1 MSLDCWVL
9 VTTEGWG
16 GALTV
21 ARAVGRVTAVVVG
34 PRDLADQVAA
44 AGPEEV
50 RWVQPDVGVPE
61 EAYASALAEQV
72 SAAAPR
78 MLIAA
83 SDPASR
89 VLIGAAAA
97 RIRACLVPGVTS
109 VTADG
114 TTLLVQ
120 RSAIG
125 GETIETVA
133 TDGPVAAIYA
143 GEDVPVPA
151 TAPAS
156 PVTVL
161 QLAPVAMTVL
171 ASDPIATATGLA
183 DAPRVVSFGR
193 GVKARDDV
201 ELMRQLA
208 DALDAELACS
218 MPVADDLG
226 WLEKERYV
234 GRSGN
239 HITPN
244 LYLAVGIAGAP
255 QHMEGVRGARVI
267 AAINS
272 DPDARVFLTAD
283 YGIVGDLYQVVPELI
298 KAVNK

>member
-50 RWVQPDVGVPE
+50 RWVEPAVGVPA
-61 EAYASALAEQV
+61 EAYAPALAEQI
-72 SAAAPR
+72 SAVAPR

-89 VLIGAAAA
+89 VLIGAAAG
-97 RIRACLVPGVTS
+97 RIRACLVPGVMS
-109 VTADG
+109 VAAEG
-114 TTLLVQ
+114 TTLLV
-120 RSAIG
+120 RRAAVG

-133 TDGPVAAIYA
+133 TDGPVAAIYG
-143 GEDVPVPA
+143 GEDVAVPA
-151 TAPAS
+151 TAPT
-156 PVTVL
+156 PLTVL
-161 QLAPVAMTVL
+161 QLAPVPMTVL
-171 ASDPIATATGLA
+171 ASDPIAIATGLA

-201 ELMRQLA
+201 ALMRQLA

-255 QHMEGVRGARVI
+255 QHMEGVRGARVV

-298 KAVNK
+298 KAVNT

>member
-21 ARAVGRVTAVVVG
+21 ARAVGRVIAVVVG

-50 RWVQPDVGVPE
+50 RWVEPDVGVPE
-61 EAYASALAEQV
+61 EAYATALAEHI
-72 SAAAPR
+72 SAMAPR

-89 VLIGAAAA
+89 VLIGAAAG
-97 RIRACLVPGVTS
+97 RIRARLVPGVTS
-109 VTADG
+109 VATEG
-114 TTLLVQ
+114 TTLLV
-120 RSAIG
+120 RRAAIG
-125 GETIETVA
+125 GETIETVT
-133 TDGPVAAIYA
+133 TDGPVAAIYG

-151 TAPAS
+151 TTPT
-156 PVTVL
+156 PLTVL
-161 QLAPVAMTVL
+161 QLAPVSMTVL
-171 ASDPIATATGLA
+171 ASDPIAIATGLA

-193 GVKARDDV
+193 GVKAKDDV
-201 ELMRQLA
+201 ALMRQLA

-239 HITPN
+239 HIAPN

-255 QHMEGVRGARVI
+255 QHMEGVRGARVV